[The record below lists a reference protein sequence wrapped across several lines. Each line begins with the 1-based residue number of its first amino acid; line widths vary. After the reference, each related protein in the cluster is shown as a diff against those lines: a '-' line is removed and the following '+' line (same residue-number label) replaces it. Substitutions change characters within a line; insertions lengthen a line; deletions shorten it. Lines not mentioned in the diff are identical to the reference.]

1 MFIVDNWLNN
11 MWKCLLINWL
21 LICCFLTPVCAQ
33 SEWMEW
39 NEQVSSDEEMRNW
52 TLMDEELQELAE
64 HPLNLNTAT
73 REQLE
78 QLPFLSDQLIENI
91 LYYLY
96 KYGAMLSINELWGV
110 EGMDWRTRRY
120 LQDFVYVGEVPADRK
135 PDWRKIWTRNKQEL
149 LTRVGRSLNQK
160 AGYAG
165 YSAETLD
172 KYPNR
177 KYLGD
182 AFYHNIRY
190 RFSFA
195 NRLFFSFSAEKDAG
209 EPFFRGANRK
219 GYDSYAASFL
229 LQDIGQLKTLVLGN
243 YRANFGYGLV
253 LNTGASMG
261 LGTSV
266 ASFGRMGSGLTRF
279 TSTAETGYLRGIG
292 GTWQWN
298 KRWNVSAFYSFRN
311 LDALVDNSEIRSF
324 KTDGM
329 HRLQKDLEKKNT
341 VSNHLVG
348 SHLSYNGK
356 YLEAGLT
363 AVYNYYDKLLNPVE
377 KLYNRFEPRG
387 RQFLNVGLHY
397 KWFLSHRWMWAGET
411 AIDRQGAIATLNTI
425 RYSPTVHTTWI
436 LINRYYDKRYHSLL
450 SNAWGE
456 NSKTSNEA
464 GICIGLETKILQSV
478 NLSAYGDFFY
488 FPWYRYQVDRRNTL
502 GVSGNIQLSY
512 SHPHS
517 LDVLIRYGIKN
528 KAKNHTLSDERK
540 YVLPYIRQRVHAQV
554 AYMPY
559 PFLTSKTV
567 AEFVRT
573 SYGSNDK
580 GNGYALGET
589 LKLASEDFPL
599 QGSISGVWFRT
610 DNYDSRVYLYE
621 PGLLYTFSMNSL
633 EGRGYRM
640 AVNLRYDGGKRW
652 MLQAKWGWTHYSDRN
667 RISSGT
673 EEIAGNNK
681 ADIQLQLRVKW

>member
-1 MFIVDNWLNN
+1 
-11 MWKCLLINWL
+11 
-21 LICCFLTPVCAQ
+21 
-33 SEWMEW
+33 MEW

-348 SHLSYNGK
+348 SYLSYNGK

-517 LDVLIRYGIKN
+517 LGVLIRYGIKN

-640 AVNLRYDGGKRW
+640 AVSLRYDGGKRW

>member
-1 MFIVDNWLNN
+1 
-11 MWKCLLINWL
+11 
-21 LICCFLTPVCAQ
+21 
-33 SEWMEW
+33 MEW

-348 SHLSYNGK
+348 SHLLYNGK

-478 NLSAYGDFFY
+478 NLSAYGDFFI
-488 FPWYRYQVDRRNTL
+488 FPGTVIRWTAGIHWEFQV
-502 GVSGNIQLSY
+502 I
-512 SHPHS
+512 
-517 LDVLIRYGIKN
+517 
-528 KAKNHTLSDERK
+528 
-540 YVLPYIRQRVHAQV
+540 
-554 AYMPY
+554 
-559 PFLTSKTV
+559 
-567 AEFVRT
+567 
-573 SYGSNDK
+573 
-580 GNGYALGET
+580 
-589 LKLASEDFPL
+589 
-599 QGSISGVWFRT
+599 
-610 DNYDSRVYLYE
+610 
-621 PGLLYTFSMNSL
+621 FS
-633 EGRGYRM
+633 
-640 AVNLRYDGGKRW
+640 
-652 MLQAKWGWTHYSDRN
+652 
-667 RISSGT
+667 
-673 EEIAGNNK
+673 
-681 ADIQLQLRVKW
+681 

>member
-1 MFIVDNWLNN
+1 

-209 EPFFRGANRK
+209 EPFFRGVNRK
-219 GYDSYAASFL
+219 GYDFYAASFL

-517 LDVLIRYGIKN
+517 LGVLIRYGIKN

-540 YVLPYIRQRVHAQV
+540 YVLPYIHQRVHAQV
-554 AYMPY
+554 AEMPY
-559 PFLTSKTV
+559 QFLTSKTV

-580 GNGYALGET
+580 GNG
-589 LKLASEDFPL
+589 
-599 QGSISGVWFRT
+599 
-610 DNYDSRVYLYE
+610 
-621 PGLLYTFSMNSL
+621 
-633 EGRGYRM
+633 
-640 AVNLRYDGGKRW
+640 
-652 MLQAKWGWTHYSDRN
+652 
-667 RISSGT
+667 
-673 EEIAGNNK
+673 
-681 ADIQLQLRVKW
+681 